1 MRLCGSECFGA
12 RQSKRFDIAVA
23 ICAALASLGVY
34 MVINPTLNGAAS
46 SEASKARARGI
57 MSILEFIWGWPAGV
71 VLVLVGLLVI
81 AGKFLRTKP
90 ALAQQA
96 NSPAM

>member
-1 MRLCGSECFGA
+1 M
-12 RQSKRFDIAVA
+12 
-23 ICAALASLGVY
+23 
-34 MVINPTLNGAAS
+34 
-46 SEASKARARGI
+46 ARARGI

-71 VLVLVGLLVI
+71 VLVLVGLLVF
-81 AGKFLRTKP
+81 AGMLLRTKP